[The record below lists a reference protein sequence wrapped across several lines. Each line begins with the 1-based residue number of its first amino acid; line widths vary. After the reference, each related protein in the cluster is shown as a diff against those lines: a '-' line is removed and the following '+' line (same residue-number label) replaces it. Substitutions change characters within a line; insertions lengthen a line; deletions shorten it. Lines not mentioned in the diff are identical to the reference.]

1 MMSKI
6 KSLNMEALFSTT
18 LASYEAWL
26 MVLCVIVFIGIYV
39 FDGITLVQRI
49 YAALRPAQIKKE
61 KTITTDEIHEVVSP
75 LLVPIE
81 QEEVDAH
88 EAEKA
93 RVEEQHEQERKESEL
108 LEEKAL
114 EELKVKESEALKI
127 QEDTTNDEAEPLETE
142 NIEEK
147 YDIQSH
153 DQ

>member
-1 MMSKI
+1 
-6 KSLNMEALFSTT
+6 MEALFSTT

-49 YAALRPAQIKKE
+49 CSALRPAQIKKE

-81 QEEVDAH
+81 QEEVEAH

-114 EELKVKESEALKI
+114 EELRVKESEALKI
-127 QEDTTNDEAEPLETE
+127 QEDTANDEVEPLETE
-142 NIEEK
+142 NIKEK
-147 YDIQSH
+147 DDTKSQ